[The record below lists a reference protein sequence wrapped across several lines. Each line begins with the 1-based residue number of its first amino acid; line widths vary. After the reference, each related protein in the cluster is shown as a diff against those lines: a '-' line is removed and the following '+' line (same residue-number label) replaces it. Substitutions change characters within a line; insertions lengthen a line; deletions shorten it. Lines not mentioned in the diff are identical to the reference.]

1 MSQRDG
7 PWLRLSGCTTP
18 GAGWL
23 WQELLVLEGREA
35 FVPAGSGLPFPLPTA
50 LPEVEGRIP
59 DRLVGG
65 WNTTWSLSGPLPWP
79 S

>member
-1 MSQRDG
+1 M
-7 PWLRLSGCTTP
+7 P
-18 GAGWL
+18 
-23 WQELLVLEGREA
+23 EGREA
-35 FVPAGSGLPFPLPTA
+35 FVPAGSGLPCPLPTA

-65 WNTTWSLSGPLPWP
+65 WNMTWSLSRPLPWP